1 MDSLKST
8 KGLIMSI
15 EFNGKISVKHPI
27 PETMKAWVLGNPDQ
41 LMLIDKPIVMPGK
54 AEVLVRID
62 AVAICATDLDV
73 ISHGPPALIE
83 GGLPF
88 NKNFTP
94 GHEYMGTVVALG
106 PSVDE
111 FDIGDRV
118 TVEIHSGCGQ
128 CKRCRMGMYTSCHNY
143 GLNYGN
149 VNKGHRA
156 NGFTTDG
163 GFKQYAVNNI
173 NTLIKVPD
181 SMTDEEATLV
191 VTAGTTM
198 YGLTELGGLIAG
210 ESLVVIG
217 PGPIGLLGV
226 AVAKAL
232 GAGPVILIG
241 TRDSRL
247 EIGKKLGA
255 DYTLN
260 VKNEKDIVQSVKN
273 IVGEKGADYVIEC
286 AGTKEA
292 LNDAIMMTNR
302 GGKICLAAFPHE
314 PVEVNI
320 PHMVINN
327 IYMFGIRGEGKSA
340 THRAMQFMKE
350 KRFNASLVHTH
361 TFKLS
366 DLPTALKYARERIDD
381 AIKIVIKPWS

>member
-1 MDSLKST
+1 
-8 KGLIMSI
+8 MSK
-15 EFNGKISVKHPI
+15 EFLGKTSSKYPI
-27 PETMKAWVLGNPDQ
+27 PKTMKAWVLGDPNEIS
-41 LMLIDKPIVMPGK
+41 LIDKPVEMPGK
-54 AEVLVRID
+54 AEVLVKID

-111 FDIGDRV
+111 FEIGDRV

-163 GFKQYAVNNI
+163 GFKQFAVNNI

-181 SMTDEEATLV
+181 DMTDEEATLV

-260 VKNEKDIVQSVKN
+260 VKSEKN
-273 IVGEKGADYVIEC
+273 IVEAVKSIIGKKGVDYVVEC
-286 AGTKEA
+286 AGTEQA
-292 LNDAIMMTNR
+292 PNDAIMMTNR

-314 PVEVNI
+314 SVKVNI

-340 THRAMQFMKE
+340 THRAMEFMKQ
-350 KRFNASLVHTH
+350 KRFNAKLVHTH
-361 TFKLS
+361 TFDLK

-381 AIKIVIKPWS
+381 AIKIVIRPWS

>member
-1 MDSLKST
+1 MSKEFSGKTST
-8 KGLIMSI
+8 K
-15 EFNGKISVKHPI
+15 FPI
-27 PETMKAWVLGNPDQ
+27 PETMKAWVLGNPNEI
-41 LMLIDKPIVMPGK
+41 LLIDKPVEMPGK
-54 AEVLVRID
+54 SEVLVKID

-143 GLNYGN
+143 GLNYGD

-163 GFKQYAVNNI
+163 GFKQFAVNNI
-173 NTLIKVPD
+173 NTLIKVPNEM
-181 SMTDEEATLV
+181 SDEEATLV

-247 EIGKKLGA
+247 EIGKQLGA
-255 DYTLN
+255 DHTLN
-260 VKNEKDIVQSVKN
+260 VKTEKN
-273 IVGEKGADYVIEC
+273 IVEAVKSIVGKKGVDYVVEC
-286 AGTKEA
+286 AGTEQA

-314 PVEVNI
+314 PVKINI

-340 THRAMQFMKE
+340 THRAMEFMKE
-350 KRFNASLVHTH
+350 KRFDAKLVHTH
-361 TFKLS
+361 TFNLK

-381 AIKIVIKPWS
+381 AIKIVIRPWS

>member
-1 MDSLKST
+1 
-8 KGLIMSI
+8 MSK
-15 EFNGKISVKHPI
+15 EFLGKTSSKYPI
-27 PETMKAWVLGNPDQ
+27 PKTMKAWVLGNPNEIS
-41 LMLIDKPIVMPGK
+41 LIDKPLEMPGK
-54 AEVLVRID
+54 AEVLVKID

-73 ISHGPPALIE
+73 ISHGPPASID

-163 GFKQYAVNNI
+163 GFKQFAVNNI

-181 SMTDEEATLV
+181 DMTDEEATLV

-198 YGLTELGGLIAG
+198 YGLTELGGVIAG

-260 VKNEKDIVQSVKN
+260 VKSEKDIVETVKS
-273 IVGEKGADYVIEC
+273 IVGNKGVDYVVEC
-286 AGTKEA
+286 AGTEQA

-314 PVEVNI
+314 SVKVNI

-340 THRAMQFMKE
+340 THRAMEFMKQ
-350 KRFNASLVHTH
+350 KRFNAKLVHTH
-361 TFKLS
+361 TFDLK

-381 AIKIVIKPWS
+381 AIKIVIRPWS

>member
-1 MDSLKST
+1 
-8 KGLIMSI
+8 MSK
-15 EFNGKISVKHPI
+15 EFLGKTSSKYPI
-27 PETMKAWVLGNPDQ
+27 PKTMKAWVLGDPNEIS
-41 LMLIDKPIVMPGK
+41 LIDKPVEMPGK
-54 AEVLVRID
+54 AEVLVKID

-94 GHEYMGTVVALG
+94 GHEYMGTVVAVG

-111 FDIGDRV
+111 FEIGDRV

-163 GFKQYAVNNI
+163 GFKQFAVNNI

-181 SMTDEEATLV
+181 DMTDEEATLV

-255 DYTLN
+255 DHTLN
-260 VKNEKDIVQSVKN
+260 VKSEKN
-273 IVGEKGADYVIEC
+273 IVEAVKSIVGKKGVDYVVEC
-286 AGTKEA
+286 AGTEQA

-314 PVEVNI
+314 SVKVNI

-340 THRAMQFMKE
+340 THRAMEFMKQ
-350 KRFNASLVHTH
+350 KRFNAKLVHTH
-361 TFKLS
+361 TFDLK

-381 AIKIVIKPWS
+381 AIKIVIRPWS

>member
-1 MDSLKST
+1 
-8 KGLIMSI
+8 
-15 EFNGKISVKHPI
+15 
-27 PETMKAWVLGNPDQ
+27 
-41 LMLIDKPIVMPGK
+41 
-54 AEVLVRID
+54 
-62 AVAICATDLDV
+62 
-73 ISHGPPALIE
+73 
-83 GGLPF
+83 
-88 NKNFTP
+88 
-94 GHEYMGTVVALG
+94 
-106 PSVDE
+106 
-111 FDIGDRV
+111 
-118 TVEIHSGCGQ
+118 
-128 CKRCRMGMYTSCHNY
+128 MYTSCHNY
-143 GLNYGN
+143 GLNYGD

-163 GFKQYAVNNI
+163 GFKQFAVNNI

-181 SMTDEEATLV
+181 EMSDEEATLV

-247 EIGKKLGA
+247 EIGKQLGA
-255 DYTLN
+255 DHTLN
-260 VKNEKDIVQSVKN
+260 VKNEKDIVEVVKS
-273 IVGEKGADYVIEC
+273 IVGKKGVDYVVEC
-286 AGTKEA
+286 AGTEQA

-314 PVEVNI
+314 PVKINI

-340 THRAMQFMKE
+340 THRAMEFMKE
-350 KRFNASLVHTH
+350 KRFDAKLVHTH
-361 TFKLS
+361 TFNLK

>member
-1 MDSLKST
+1 MKNDFQGITSK
-8 KGLIMSI
+8 K
-15 EFNGKISVKHPI
+15 FPI
-27 PETMKAWVLGNPDQ
+27 PKVMKAWVLGDPDQ
-41 LMLIDKPIVMPGK
+41 LSLVEKPIQMPGK
-54 AEVLVRID
+54 AEVLLRID

-73 ISHGPPALIE
+73 ISHGPPAMIE

-111 FDIGDRV
+111 FEIGDRV

-163 GFKQYAVNNI
+163 GFKQYAINNI

-181 SMTDEEATLV
+181 KMSDEEATLV

-232 GAGPVILIG
+232 GAGPVILVG

-255 DYTLN
+255 DHILN
-260 VKNEKDIVQSVKN
+260 INNEKDIVQSVKS
-273 IVGEKGADYVIEC
+273 IAGDKGVDYVVEC
-286 AGTKEA
+286 AGTEQA

-314 PVEVNI
+314 PVKINI

-327 IYMFGIRGEGKSA
+327 IYMYGIRGEGRSA
-340 THRAMQFMKE
+340 THRAMAFMNE
-350 KRFNASLVHTH
+350 GRFDAKIVHTH
-361 TFKLS
+361 TFNMKE
-366 DLPTALKYARERIDD
+366 LPTALKYARERIDG
-381 AIKIVIKPWS
+381 AIKVVIKPWS

>member
-1 MDSLKST
+1 MKNDFQGITSK
-8 KGLIMSI
+8 K
-15 EFNGKISVKHPI
+15 FPI
-27 PETMKAWVLGNPDQ
+27 PKAMKAWVLGDPDQ
-41 LMLIDKPIVMPGK
+41 LSLVEKPIQMPGK
-54 AEVLVRID
+54 AEVLLRID

-73 ISHGPPALIE
+73 ISHGPPAMIE

-111 FDIGDRV
+111 FEIGDRV

-163 GFKQYAVNNI
+163 SFKQYAINNI

-181 SMTDEEATLV
+181 KMSDEEATLV

-232 GAGPVILIG
+232 GAGPVILVG

-255 DYTLN
+255 DHILN
-260 VKNEKDIVQSVKN
+260 INNEKDIVQSVKS
-273 IVGEKGADYVIEC
+273 IAGDKGVDYVVEC
-286 AGTKEA
+286 AGTEQA

-314 PVEVNI
+314 PVKINI

-327 IYMFGIRGEGKSA
+327 IYMYGIRGEGKSA
-340 THRAMQFMKE
+340 THRAMAFMNE
-350 KRFNASLVHTH
+350 GRFDAKIVHTH
-361 TFKLS
+361 TFNMKE
-366 DLPTALKYARERIDD
+366 LPTALKYARERIDG
-381 AIKIVIKPWS
+381 AIKVVIKPWS

>member
-1 MDSLKST
+1 MKNDFQGITSK
-8 KGLIMSI
+8 K
-15 EFNGKISVKHPI
+15 FPI
-27 PETMKAWVLGNPDQ
+27 PKAMKAWVLGDPDQ
-41 LMLIDKPIVMPGK
+41 LSLVEKPIQMPGK
-54 AEVLVRID
+54 AEVLLRID

-73 ISHGPPALIE
+73 ISHGPPAMIE

-111 FDIGDRV
+111 FEIGDRV

-163 GFKQYAVNNI
+163 GFKQYAINNI

-181 SMTDEEATLV
+181 KMSDEEATLV

-232 GAGPVILIG
+232 GAGPVILVG

-255 DYTLN
+255 DYILN
-260 VKNEKDIVQSVKN
+260 INNEKDIVQSVKS
-273 IVGEKGADYVIEC
+273 ISGDKGVDYVVEC
-286 AGTKEA
+286 AGTEQA

-314 PVEVNI
+314 PVKINI

-327 IYMFGIRGEGKSA
+327 IYMYGIRGEGRSA
-340 THRAMQFMKE
+340 THRAMAFMNE
-350 KRFNASLVHTH
+350 GRFDAKIVHTH
-361 TFKLS
+361 TFNMKE
-366 DLPTALKYARERIDD
+366 LPTALKYARERIDG
-381 AIKIVIKPWS
+381 AIKVVIKPWS

>member
-1 MDSLKST
+1 MSKEFSGKTST
-8 KGLIMSI
+8 K
-15 EFNGKISVKHPI
+15 FPI
-27 PETMKAWVLGNPDQ
+27 PEIMKAWVLGDPNEI
-41 LMLIDKPIVMPGK
+41 LLIDKPVEMPGK
-54 AEVLVRID
+54 SEVLVKID

-143 GLNYGN
+143 GLNYGD

-163 GFKQYAVNNI
+163 GFKQFAVNNI
-173 NTLIKVPD
+173 NTLIKVPNEM
-181 SMTDEEATLV
+181 SDEEATLV

-247 EIGKKLGA
+247 EIGKQLGA
-255 DYTLN
+255 DHTLN
-260 VKNEKDIVQSVKN
+260 VKTEKN
-273 IVGEKGADYVIEC
+273 IVEAVKSIVGKKGVDYVVEC
-286 AGTKEA
+286 AGTEQA

-314 PVEVNI
+314 PVKINI

-340 THRAMQFMKE
+340 THRAMEFMKE
-350 KRFNASLVHTH
+350 KRFDAKLVHTH
-361 TFKLS
+361 TFNLK

-381 AIKIVIKPWS
+381 AIKIVIRPWS

>member
-1 MDSLKST
+1 MDSLKSI

-15 EFNGKISVKHPI
+15 EFNGKTSVKHPI
-27 PETMKAWVLGNPDQ
+27 PETMKAWVLGDPGE
-41 LMLIDKPIVMPGK
+41 LSLIDKPIVMPGK
-54 AEVLVRID
+54 AEVLIKID

-111 FDIGDRV
+111 FQIGDRV
-118 TVEIHSGCGQ
+118 TVEIHAGCGQ

-210 ESLVVIG
+210 ESMVVIG

-226 AVAKAL
+226 AVAKTL

-302 GGKICLAAFPHE
+302 GGKICLAAFPHK
-314 PVEVNI
+314 PVEINI

-350 KRFNASLVHTH
+350 KRFNAKLVHTH
-361 TFKLS
+361 TFNLAN
-366 DLPTALKYARERIDD
+366 LPTALKYASERIDD
-381 AIKIVIKPWS
+381 AIKIVIKPWD

>member
-1 MDSLKST
+1 MLR
-8 KGLIMSI
+8 
-15 EFNGKISVKHPI
+15 EFTGKTSKNFPI
-27 PETMKAWVLGNPDQ
+27 PKTMKAWVLGNPNEIF
-41 LMLIDKPIVMPGK
+41 LIDKPVEMPGK
-54 AEVLVRID
+54 AEVLVKID

-73 ISHGPPALIE
+73 ISHGPPALIQ

-143 GLNYGN
+143 GLNYGDFD
-149 VNKGHRA
+149 KGHRA

-163 GFKQYAVNNI
+163 GFKQFAINNI

-181 SMTDEEATLV
+181 DMSDEEATLV

-226 AVAKAL
+226 SVAKAL

-255 DYTLN
+255 DHILN
-260 VKNEKDIVQSVKN
+260 IKREKDIVESVKS
-273 IVGEKGADYVIEC
+273 IVGKKGVDYVVEC
-286 AGTKEA
+286 TGT
-292 LNDAIMMTNR
+292 
-302 GGKICLAAFPHE
+302 
-314 PVEVNI
+314 
-320 PHMVINN
+320 
-327 IYMFGIRGEGKSA
+327 
-340 THRAMQFMKE
+340 
-350 KRFNASLVHTH
+350 
-361 TFKLS
+361 
-366 DLPTALKYARERIDD
+366 
-381 AIKIVIKPWS
+381 

>member
-1 MDSLKST
+1 MKNDFQGITSK
-8 KGLIMSI
+8 K
-15 EFNGKISVKHPI
+15 FPI
-27 PETMKAWVLGNPDQ
+27 PKAMKAWVLGDPDQ
-41 LMLIDKPIVMPGK
+41 LSLVEKPIQMPGK
-54 AEVLVRID
+54 AEVLLRID

-73 ISHGPPALIE
+73 ISHGPPAMIE

-111 FDIGDRV
+111 FEIGDRV

-163 GFKQYAVNNI
+163 GFKQYAINNI

-181 SMTDEEATLV
+181 KMSDEEATLV

-232 GAGPVILIG
+232 GAGPVILVG

-255 DYTLN
+255 DHILN
-260 VKNEKDIVQSVKN
+260 INNEKDIVQSVKS
-273 IVGEKGADYVIEC
+273 IAGDKGVDYVVEC
-286 AGTKEA
+286 AGTEQA

-314 PVEVNI
+314 PVKINI

-327 IYMFGIRGEGKSA
+327 IYMYGIRGEGRSA
-340 THRAMQFMKE
+340 THRAMAFMNE
-350 KRFNASLVHTH
+350 GRFDAKIVHTH
-361 TFKLS
+361 TFNMNE
-366 DLPTALKYARERIDD
+366 LPTALKYARERIDG
-381 AIKIVIKPWS
+381 AIKVVIKPWS

>member
-1 MDSLKST
+1 MKNDFQGITSK
-8 KGLIMSI
+8 K
-15 EFNGKISVKHPI
+15 FPI
-27 PETMKAWVLGNPDQ
+27 PKAMKAWVLGDPDQ
-41 LMLIDKPIVMPGK
+41 LSLVEKPIQMPGK
-54 AEVLVRID
+54 AEVLLRID

-73 ISHGPPALIE
+73 ISHGPPAMIE
-83 GGLPF
+83 GGLPV

-111 FDIGDRV
+111 FEIGDRV

-163 GFKQYAVNNI
+163 GFKQYAINNI

-181 SMTDEEATLV
+181 KMSDEEATLV

-232 GAGPVILIG
+232 GAGPVILVG

-255 DYTLN
+255 DHILN
-260 VKNEKDIVQSVKN
+260 INNEKDIVQSVKS
-273 IVGEKGADYVIEC
+273 IAGDKGVDYVVEC
-286 AGTKEA
+286 AGTEQA

-314 PVEVNI
+314 PVKINI

-327 IYMFGIRGEGKSA
+327 IYMYGIRGEGRSA
-340 THRAMQFMKE
+340 THRAMAFMNE
-350 KRFNASLVHTH
+350 GRFDAKIVHTH
-361 TFKLS
+361 TFNMKE
-366 DLPTALKYARERIDD
+366 LPTALKYARERIDG
-381 AIKIVIKPWS
+381 AIKVVIKPWS

>member
-1 MDSLKST
+1 MSKEFSGKTST
-8 KGLIMSI
+8 K
-15 EFNGKISVKHPI
+15 FPI
-27 PETMKAWVLGNPDQ
+27 PETMKAWVLGDPNEIV
-41 LMLIDKPIVMPGK
+41 LIDKPVEMPGK
-54 AEVLVRID
+54 SEVLVKID

-143 GLNYGN
+143 GLNYGD

-163 GFKQYAVNNI
+163 GFKQFAVNNI
-173 NTLIKVPD
+173 NTLIKVPNEM
-181 SMTDEEATLV
+181 SDEEATLV

-247 EIGKKLGA
+247 EIGKQLGA
-255 DYTLN
+255 DHTLN
-260 VKNEKDIVQSVKN
+260 VKTEKN
-273 IVGEKGADYVIEC
+273 IVEAVKSIVGKKGVDYVVEC
-286 AGTKEA
+286 AGTEQA

-314 PVEVNI
+314 PVKINI

-340 THRAMQFMKE
+340 THRAMEFMKE
-350 KRFNASLVHTH
+350 KRFDAKLVHTH
-361 TFKLS
+361 TFNLK

-381 AIKIVIKPWS
+381 AIKIVIRPWS

>member
-1 MDSLKST
+1 MLR
-8 KGLIMSI
+8 
-15 EFNGKISVKHPI
+15 EFTGKTSKNFPI
-27 PETMKAWVLGNPDQ
+27 PKTMKAWVLGNPNEIF
-41 LMLIDKPIVMPGK
+41 LIDKPVEMPGK
-54 AEVLVRID
+54 AEVLVKID

-73 ISHGPPALIE
+73 ISHGPPALIQ

-143 GLNYGN
+143 GLNYGDFD
-149 VNKGHRA
+149 KGHRA

-163 GFKQYAVNNI
+163 GFKQFAINNI

-181 SMTDEEATLV
+181 DMSDEEATLV

-226 AVAKAL
+226 SVAKAL

-255 DYTLN
+255 DHILN
-260 VKNEKDIVQSVKN
+260 IKREKDIVESVKS
-273 IVGEKGADYVIEC
+273 IVGKKGVDYVVEC
-286 AGTKEA
+286 AGTEQA

-302 GGKICLAAFPHE
+302 GGKICLAAFPHD
-314 PVEVNI
+314 PVKINI

-340 THRAMQFMKE
+340 THRAMEFMKE
-350 KRFNASLVHTH
+350 KRFDAKLVHTH
-361 TFKLS
+361 TFDIK

>member
-1 MDSLKST
+1 
-8 KGLIMSI
+8 MSK
-15 EFNGKISVKHPI
+15 EFLGKTSSKYPI
-27 PETMKAWVLGNPDQ
+27 PKTMKAWVLGNPNEIS
-41 LMLIDKPIVMPGK
+41 LIDKPLEMPGK
-54 AEVLVRID
+54 AEVLVKID

-163 GFKQYAVNNI
+163 GFKQFAVNNI

-181 SMTDEEATLV
+181 DMTDEEATLV

-260 VKNEKDIVQSVKN
+260 VKSEKDIVETVKS
-273 IVGEKGADYVIEC
+273 IVGNKGVDYVVEC
-286 AGTKEA
+286 AGTEQA

-314 PVEVNI
+314 SVKVNI

-340 THRAMQFMKE
+340 THRAMEFMKQ
-350 KRFNASLVHTH
+350 KRFNAKLVHTH
-361 TFKLS
+361 TFDLK
-366 DLPTALKYARERIDD
+366 DLPTALKYARERIDG

>member
-1 MDSLKST
+1 
-8 KGLIMSI
+8 MSI
-15 EFNGKISVKHPI
+15 EFNGKTSVKHPI
-27 PETMKAWVLGNPDQ
+27 PETMKAWVLGDPGE
-41 LMLIDKPIVMPGK
+41 LSLIDKPIIMPGK
-54 AEVLVRID
+54 AEVLIKID

-73 ISHGPPALIE
+73 ISYGPPALIE

-111 FDIGDRV
+111 FQIGDRV
-118 TVEIHSGCGQ
+118 TVEIHAGCGQ

-210 ESLVVIG
+210 ESMVVIG

-350 KRFNASLVHTH
+350 KRFNANLVHTH

-366 DLPTALKYARERIDD
+366 DLPTALKYAKERIDD

>member
-1 MDSLKST
+1 MDD
-8 KGLIMSI
+8 I
-15 EFNGKISVKHPI
+15 KIKKQNILPKQ
-27 PETMKAWVLGNPDQ
+27 MKAWVLKNPNE
-41 LMLIDKPIVMPGK
+41 LELKTKSIPVPGHS
-54 AEVLVRID
+54 EVLVKID

-73 ISHGPPALIE
+73 ISYGPPALIE
-83 GGLPF
+83 GEKPF
-88 NKNFTP
+88 NKEFTP

-111 FDIGDRV
+111 FQIGDRV

-143 GLNYGN
+143 GLNYGKK
-149 VNKGHRA
+149 NKGHRA
-156 NGFTTDG
+156 NGFTSDG
-163 GFKQYAVNNI
+163 GFKQYAINHI

-181 SMTDEEATLV
+181 DMTDEEATLV

-198 YGLTELGGLIAG
+198 YGLTELGGLVAG

-232 GAGPVILIG
+232 GADPVILIG
-241 TRDSRL
+241 TRNDRL

-255 DYTLN
+255 DLVLN
-260 VKNEKDIVQSVKN
+260 VKEENDIVNSVKSL
-273 IVGEKGADYVIEC
+273 VGDLGVDYVVEC
-286 AGTKEA
+286 AGTEKA

-302 GGKICLAAFPHE
+302 GGKICLAAFPHD
-314 PVEVNI
+314 PIKVNI

-327 IYMFGIRGEGKSA
+327 IYMYGIRGEGKSA
-340 THRAMQFMKE
+340 THRAMAFMKQ
-350 KRFNASLVHTH
+350 KRFNAKLVHTH
-361 TFKLS
+361 TFKMNE
-366 DLPTALKYARERIDD
+366 LPTALKYAKERIDG
-381 AIKIVIKPWS
+381 AIKVVIKPWE